1 MYFSISLFLN
11 RFHIILMGKLVIV
24 EQVLRLQFCQ
34 MTSRRDVV
42 PEGQKL
48 VSSLEFLVA
57 GRA

>member
-1 MYFSISLFLN
+1 M
-11 RFHIILMGKLVIV
+11 IV
-24 EQVLRLQFCQ
+24 EQVLLLQFCH
-34 MTSRRDVV
+34 MTSSKDVV